1 MRRLPPSG
9 LRLLTSIKQETCVT
23 NIKPIP
29 SPSLGQKLDN
39 LVADIKT
46 ELGVV
51 ETDAA
56 SDFAKAKAWVVT
68 NWPHFVTWVG
78 GAWIA
83 VKSGA
88 LHLL

>member
-1 MRRLPPSG
+1 M
-9 LRLLTSIKQETCVT
+9 T
-23 NIKPIP
+23 NIPP
-29 SPSLGQKLDN
+29 VTQTVGQKLDAV
-39 LVADIKT
+39 LAEIKT
-46 ELGVV
+46 GAVSV
-51 ETDAA
+51 ETAAA
-56 SDFAKAKAWVVT
+56 SDFAKAKAWVGT